1 MLNLAGG
8 VYDAYAVRYSWLTQ
22 SSIGLRAFALS
33 SRGGTRSGVRLSAFI
48 YRWVQCRMQIRR
60 KPSRILLLTT
70 LGYDSGMP
78 QTDAIGYFEEGLDLF
93 VVASNYGSDQ
103 HSSWYLNLRA
113 HPKVYVQIEE
123 VQREMVAVTATPSER
138 ERLWALL
145 AAEDRRYSHYQY
157 QRNTAR
163 QIPIVLLR
171 SVSNQLT

>member
-8 VYDAYAVRYSWLTQ
+8 VYDAYEVRSSWLTQ

-33 SRGGTRSGVRLSAFI
+33 SRGGARSGVRLSAFI
-48 YRWVQCRMQIRR
+48 YRWVQCRIWIRP
-60 KPSRILLLTT
+60 KSSRILLLTT
-70 LGYDSGMP
+70 IGYDSGMP

-113 HPKVYVQIEE
+113 HPKVDVQIDED
-123 VQREMVAVTATPSER
+123 QREMIASTATSAER
-138 ERLWALL
+138 TRLLGRL
-145 AAEDRRYSHYQY
+145 TTDDKQYSHY